1 MKILVIKLRLRASW
15 VKSLKE
21 KRMIVLSITKRLR
34 NTFNLS
40 VAEVEMQDSHENI
53 VIGICV
59 VGTSDDILHSMKE
72 KILDFVEDNTDAE
85 LVDIEEEQITY

>member
-1 MKILVIKLRLRASW
+1 MKILVIKLKLRASW

-59 VGTSDDILHSMKE
+59 VGTSDDILHSTKE